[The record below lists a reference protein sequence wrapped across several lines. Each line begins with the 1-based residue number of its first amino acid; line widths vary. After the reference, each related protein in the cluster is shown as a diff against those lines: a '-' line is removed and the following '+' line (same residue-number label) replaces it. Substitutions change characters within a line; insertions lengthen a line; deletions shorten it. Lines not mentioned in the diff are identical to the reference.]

1 MCKNIKKA
9 LLFICL
15 SIGFATQ
22 ISAQTYDFTVAKD
35 GTGNFKDIQTAIDS
49 APINRTTPFKIFI
62 KNGKYKQKLTIP
74 SNKPFIQLIGESVAN
89 VVLTWDDY
97 SGKTNPAGG
106 TFGTANSA
114 STTVN
119 ANDFA
124 AINITFENSTGDAPQ
139 ALAINVNADRC
150 AFKNCRFLGGQDT
163 LLTNKAAGRQ
173 YFKNCY
179 IDGTVDFIFGS
190 AIAVFDS
197 CIVYAKDRADAT
209 ANSYITAANTPTGQN
224 YGYVFRDC
232 ILPSNRAVTAYFL
245 GRPWQNDGTTTPVSN
260 TKVVL
265 LNTKMGATINPVGWS
280 TWSTGTLTNLIL
292 YAENKTQKLDGSAYD
307 VSKRVTW
314 SAQLSDADAAIYRRD
329 TAFFS
334 TWNPCESFADAC
346 KTPATSIAISNFKT
360 KKGTSTTPSVFTW
373 NPSWGIKDV
382 KYEMLRSV
390 DNKATFA
397 PLYTVTAATDTAIN
411 FGTTDTVPLA
421 GKTFF
426 YVVRGT
432 KTGLTTHIS
441 DTIEVSSIPTIIS
454 AGQLG
459 GFLQGLGTPS
469 NNQSYTFSG
478 TNLLGT
484 VTITPPVNFEISNN
498 NGTTWFKNS
507 TPLSISPVNNTIA
520 STVILVRLNGTAVG
534 DYTGTITHTSTGA
547 TTTNVAVSGKV
558 QANALAVSKILS
570 FYPFTTSGTDS
581 VGLRS
586 AGVPASA
593 PTFSRM
599 VVSNGIINGT
609 AAAYPA
615 YSEVYGQCSSSG
627 TLGDGLWSAAS
638 GGPGGNLNRVIYEQ
652 FTISASPNYKLRVDS
667 LILNASFALTASST
681 KLGVVYS
688 KSNWASDS
696 TDITGGIGADGLPLL
711 SSGNG
716 AFLTPI
722 VLTQENTSTTANY
735 RLAFNGATG
744 VDLAAGQTLTV
755 RLYMSCSS
763 SSQGRYAKLKDLH
776 FKGLSTNTTGTKET
790 TPSVFT
796 LNPNP
801 ATDRLVVAHPNLKE
815 EALITI
821 YNLNGVKML
830 SKKAINSDNTS
841 MDISTLMSGIYLVE
855 CLKGTEKTVLKLIK
869 H

>member
-1 MCKNIKKA
+1 MFKNIKKTF
-9 LLFICL
+9 LFICL
-15 SIGFATQ
+15 SIGFLMP

-35 GTGNFKDIQTAIDS
+35 GTGNFKDIQAAIDS

-74 SNKPFIQLIGESVAN
+74 ATKPFIQLIGESVGN
-89 VVLTWDDY
+89 VVLTFDDF

-114 STTVN
+114 STTIN
-119 ANDFA
+119 ANDFM
-124 AINITFENSTGDAPQ
+124 AINITFENTTGDAPQ
-139 ALAINVNADRC
+139 ALAINVNGDRC

-163 LLTNKAAGRQ
+163 VLTNKAAGRQ

-197 CIVYAKDRADAT
+197 CIIYAKDRVDLT
-209 ANSYITAANTPTGQN
+209 ANSYITAANTPAGQN
-224 YGYVFRDC
+224 YGYIFRDC

-260 TKVVL
+260 TKVVF
-265 LNTKMGATINPVGWS
+265 LNSKMGATINPVGWS

-292 YAENKTQKLDGSAYD
+292 YAENKTQKLDATAYD
-307 VSKRVTW
+307 VSKRVNW
-314 SAQLSDADAAIYRRD
+314 SFQLTDSAAAIYRRD
-329 TAFFS
+329 TAFFG
-334 TWNPCESFADAC
+334 TWNPCDAFADAC
-346 KTPATSIAISNFKT
+346 KTPPTSIAINNFKA
-360 KKGTSTTPSVFTW
+360 KKGTSATPSVFTW

-382 KYEMLRSV
+382 KYDMLKSV

-397 PLYTVTAATDTAIN
+397 PIYTVTAATDTAIN
-411 FGTTDTVPLA
+411 FGTTDTVPSA
-421 GKTFF
+421 GKSFF
-426 YVVRGT
+426 YIIRGT
-432 KTGLTTHIS
+432 KTGLATHIS
-441 DTIEVSSIPTIIS
+441 DTIEISSIPTIIS

-459 GFLQGLGTPS
+459 SFLQGIGTPS
-469 NNQSYTFSG
+469 NNQSYAFSG
-478 TNLLGT
+478 TNLLGN
-484 VTITPPVNFEISNN
+484 VTITPPANFEISNN
-498 NGTTWFKNS
+498 NGTTWYKNA
-507 TPLSISPVNNTIA
+507 TPLSITPVNNMISNA
-520 STVILVRLNGTAVG
+520 LILVRLNGSTVG
-534 DYTGTITHTSTGA
+534 NYTGDIIHASIGA
-547 TTTNVAVSGKV
+547 TTTNVTVSGKI
-558 QANALAVSKILS
+558 QADALPVSKILS
-570 FYPFTTSGTDS
+570 FYPLATNGSDS
-581 VGLRS
+581 AVMRS
-586 AGVPASA
+586 AGIPASA

-615 YSEVYGQCSSSG
+615 YSDTYGQCSSSG

-652 FTISASPNYKLRVDS
+652 FTLTASPNYKVRIDS
-667 LILNASFALTASST
+667 LILNSSFALTASST

-696 TDITGGIGADGLPLL
+696 TDITGGNGPDGLPLL
-711 SSGNG
+711 STGNG

-722 VLTQENTSTTANY
+722 LLIQENASTTTNY

-744 VDLAAGQTLTV
+744 VDLAAGQTLTL
-755 RLYMSCSS
+755 RLYFSCSS
-763 SSQGRYAKLKDLH
+763 SSQGRYAKLKDVH

-790 TPSVFT
+790 NPSLFT

-801 ATDRLVVAHPNLKE
+801 ANDRLIIVHPNLKE
-815 EALITI
+815 KTLITI
-821 YNLNGVKML
+821 YNLNGIKLM
-830 SKKAINSDNTS
+830 SKKAINSDNTN
-841 MDISTLMSGIYLVE
+841 MDISTLTSGIYIVE

-869 H
+869 N